1 MSFKNNDLKGLQIEF
16 KEALGPRF
24 SASEI
29 RLIWR
34 ESLRHFFGITP
45 SDLMLSQDRIFSP
58 DESTLLF
65 KLVNRLNSGEPFQ
78 YLIGEVEFY
87 GLPLKV
93 DQRALIPRPETEEL
107 VDWIVNRNYLEVSN
121 ILDICS
127 GSGCISLAL
136 SHHFQKANVLGVEYS
151 KEALELS
158 EENSMALK
166 LPVNFIEGDVL
177 EETSFNNL
185 LKEQVHKN
193 GAFDIVV
200 SNPPYIPIQDK
211 AKMESNVL
219 DYEPELALFVPD
231 EDPLLFYRKISE
243 SIFPFLSTNGTL
255 YFECHYLYVEEVRE
269 LLVQMGYQHVEKRQD
284 LQGKWR
290 MLKAQKS

>member
-1 MSFKNNDLKGLQIEF
+1 MSFKNNDLKGLQFEF
-16 KEALGPRF
+16 KEALAPRY

-34 ESLRHFFGITP
+34 ESLRHYCGITP
-45 SDLMLSQDRIFSP
+45 SDQMLSRDRIFSS
-58 DESTLLF
+58 DECTLLF
-65 KLVNRLNSGEPFQ
+65 KLLNRLNAGEPFQ

-87 GLPLKV
+87 GLTLKV
-93 DQRALIPRPETEEL
+93 DKRVLIPRPETEEL
-107 VDWIVNRNYLEVSN
+107 VDWIAKGHHLEVSN

-158 EENSMALK
+158 EENSMAIK

-177 EETSFNNL
+177 DETSFNNL
-185 LKEQVHKN
+185 LKEQVNKN

-200 SNPPYIPIQDK
+200 SNPPYIPIQDR
-211 AKMESNVL
+211 AKMEPNVL

-255 YFECHYLYVEEVRE
+255 YFECHNLYVEEVRE
-269 LLVQMGYQHVEKRQD
+269 LLVEKGYQHVEKRED

>member
-1 MSFKNNDLKGLQIEF
+1 MSFKNNDLKGLQFEF
-16 KEALGPRF
+16 KEALAPRY

-34 ESLRHFFGITP
+34 ESLRHYCGITP
-45 SDLMLSQDRIFSP
+45 SDLMLSRDRIFSS
-58 DESTLLF
+58 DECTLLF
-65 KLVNRLNSGEPFQ
+65 KLLNRLNAGEPFQ

-87 GLPLKV
+87 GLTLKV
-93 DQRALIPRPETEEL
+93 DKRVLIPRPETEEL
-107 VDWIVNRNYLEVSN
+107 VDWIAKGHHLEVSN

-158 EENSMALK
+158 EENSMAIK

-177 EETSFNNL
+177 DETSFNNL
-185 LKEQVHKN
+185 LNEQVNKN

-200 SNPPYIPIQDK
+200 SNPPYIPIQDR
-211 AKMESNVL
+211 AKMEPNVL

-255 YFECHYLYVEEVRE
+255 YFECHNLYVDEVRE
-269 LLVQMGYQHVEKRQD
+269 LLVEKGYQHVEKRED

>member
-1 MSFKNNDLKGLQIEF
+1 
-16 KEALGPRF
+16 
-24 SASEI
+24 
-29 RLIWR
+29 
-34 ESLRHFFGITP
+34 
-45 SDLMLSQDRIFSP
+45 MLSKDRIFSS
-58 DESTLLF
+58 DECALLF
-65 KLVNRLNSGEPFQ
+65 KLLNRLNSGEPFQ

-107 VDWIVNRNYLEVSN
+107 VDWIVNGHHLEVSN

-158 EENSMALK
+158 EENSMAIK

-185 LKEQVHKN
+185 LKEQVNKN

-269 LLVQMGYQHVEKRQD
+269 LLVEMGYQHVEKRQD

>member
-1 MSFKNNDLKGLQIEF
+1 
-16 KEALGPRF
+16 
-24 SASEI
+24 
-29 RLIWR
+29 
-34 ESLRHFFGITP
+34 
-45 SDLMLSQDRIFSP
+45 MLSQDRIFSP

-87 GLPLKV
+87 GLSLKV

-107 VDWIVNRNYLEVSN
+107 VDWIVNGHHLQVSN

-127 GSGCISLAL
+127 GSGCISIAL

-151 KEALELS
+151 TEALELS

-219 DYEPELALFVPD
+219 IMNLSWLFLCPTKTPCFFT
-231 EDPLLFYRKISE
+231 EKSRNLYI
-243 SIFPFLSTNGTL
+243 SIFINKR
-255 YFECHYLYVEEVRE
+255 YLVF
-269 LLVQMGYQHVEKRQD
+269 
-284 LQGKWR
+284 
-290 MLKAQKS
+290 

>member
-16 KEALGPRF
+16 NEVLAPQF
-24 SASEI
+24 SVSEI

-58 DESTLLF
+58 DESILLF
-65 KLVNRLNSGEPFQ
+65 KLVNRLNGGEPFQ
-78 YLIGEVEFY
+78 YLIGEIEFY

-107 VDWIVNRNYLEVSN
+107 VDWIVNGHHLELSN

-158 EENSMALK
+158 EENSMKTFRFLT
-166 LPVNFIEGDVL
+166 NICY
-177 EETSFNNL
+177 
-185 LKEQVHKN
+185 VHIICMFCTLR
-193 GAFDIVV
+193 GPC
-200 SNPPYIPIQDK
+200 S
-211 AKMESNVL
+211 
-219 DYEPELALFVPD
+219 
-231 EDPLLFYRKISE
+231 KIRRISR
-243 SIFPFLSTNGTL
+243 FLS
-255 YFECHYLYVEEVRE
+255 CRCSA
-269 LLVQMGYQHVEKRQD
+269 R
-284 LQGKWR
+284 
-290 MLKAQKS
+290 

>member
-1 MSFKNNDLKGLQIEF
+1 MSFKNNDLKGIQIEF
-16 KEALGPRF
+16 NEALVSRY

-34 ESLRHFFGITP
+34 ESLRHYFGITP
-45 SDLMLSQDRIFSP
+45 SDLMLSKDRIFSS
-58 DESTLLF
+58 DECTLLF
-65 KLVNRLNSGEPFQ
+65 KLVNRLNAGEPFQ

-107 VDWIVNRNYLEVSN
+107 VDWIAKGHHFEVSN

-151 KEALELS
+151 KEAIDLS
-158 EENSMALK
+158 VENSMALK

-177 EETSFNNL
+177 DETSFNNL
-185 LKEQVHKN
+185 LKEQVNKI

-200 SNPPYIPIQDK
+200 SNPPYIPVQDK

-231 EDPLLFYRKISE
+231 EDPMLFYRKISE
-243 SIFPFLSTNGTL
+243 SIFPFLSRNGTL
-255 YFECHYLYVEEVRE
+255 YFECHYLYIDRVRE
-269 LLVQMGYQHVEKRQD
+269 MLIEIGYQHVEKRQD
-284 LQGKWR
+284 LQDKWR

>member
-1 MSFKNNDLKGLQIEF
+1 MSFKNNDLKGLQFEF
-16 KEALGPRF
+16 KEALAPRY

-34 ESLRHFFGITP
+34 ESLRHYCGITP
-45 SDLMLSQDRIFSP
+45 SDQMLSRDRIFSS
-58 DESTLLF
+58 DECTLLF
-65 KLVNRLNSGEPFQ
+65 KLLNRLNAGEPFQ

-87 GLPLKV
+87 GLTLKV
-93 DQRALIPRPETEEL
+93 DKRVLIPRPETEEL
-107 VDWIVNRNYLEVSN
+107 VDWIAKGHYLEVSN

-158 EENSMALK
+158 EENSMAIK

-177 EETSFNNL
+177 DETSFNNL
-185 LKEQVHKN
+185 LKEQVNKN

-200 SNPPYIPIQDK
+200 SNPPYIPIQDR
-211 AKMESNVL
+211 AKMEPNVL

-255 YFECHYLYVEEVRE
+255 YFECHNLYVEEVRE
-269 LLVQMGYQHVEKRQD
+269 LLVEKGYQHVEKRED